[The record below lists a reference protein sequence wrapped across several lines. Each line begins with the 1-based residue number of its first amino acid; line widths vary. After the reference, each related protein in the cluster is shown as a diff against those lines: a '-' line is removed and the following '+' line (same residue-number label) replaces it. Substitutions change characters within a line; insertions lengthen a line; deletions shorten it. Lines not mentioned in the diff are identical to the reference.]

1 MQVIISTRGMTVSR
15 IYKDELTR
23 KLAKLEPMLPTLIKT
38 RAVLS
43 KEKHRRTAALTLL
56 TRRRAFRSRETA
68 PDLEAAVDLAV
79 HALRRQVRET
89 KARRPRRRAAG
100 PS

>member
-1 MQVIISTRGMTVSR
+1 MQAIISARGLSISKT
-15 IYKDELTR
+15 YKDTLTQR
-23 KLAKLEPMLPTLIKT
+23 LAKLEPMLPALIKT
-38 RAVLS
+38 RAILS
-43 KEKHRRTAALTLL
+43 KEKHRRTVALTLL

-89 KARRPRRRAAG
+89 KLRRPRRRAVG
-100 PS
+100 LP

>member
-15 IYKDELTR
+15 TYKDELTR
-23 KLAKLEPMLPTLIKT
+23 KLAKLAPMVPALVET
-38 RAVLS
+38 RAVLT

-56 TRRRAFRSRETA
+56 ARRRAFRSRETT
-68 PDLEAAVDLAV
+68 PELEVAVDRAV
-79 HALRRQVRET
+79 HALLRQVRET
-89 KARRPRRRAAG
+89 KARRLRRPAAG

>member
-15 IYKDELTR
+15 TYKDELTR
-23 KLAKLEPMLPTLIKT
+23 KLAKLEPMLPALVET

-43 KEKHRRTAALTLL
+43 KEKHRRTAALTLVA
-56 TRRRAFRSRETA
+56 RRRAFRSRETA
-68 PDLEAAVDLAV
+68 ADLEAAVDRAV
-79 HALRRQVRET
+79 HALRRQVRER
-89 KARRPRRRAAG
+89 KARRPRRVTG

>member
-15 IYKDELTR
+15 TYKDELTR
-23 KLAKLEPMLPTLIKT
+23 RLAKLEPMLPALVET

-56 TRRRAFRSRETA
+56 ARRRAFRSRETA
-68 PDLEAAVDLAV
+68 PDLEAAVDRAV
-79 HALRRQVRET
+79 HALCRQVRET
-89 KARRPRRRAAG
+89 KARRPRRPAG
-100 PS
+100 RPS